1 MYIKEVHVHT
11 DIHYN
16 FVNGKKSDTQQ
27 KSKKTLPKDLLI
39 GGKIS
44 IEKIG
49 FASTTKCCIY
59 KFSHFLINHNFDPCP
74 KVWIL

>member
-11 DIHYN
+11 DMTYTIISLMVRNQTHSRN
-16 FVNGKKSDTQQ
+16 L
-27 KSKKTLPKDLLI
+27 KKTLYKDLLI
-39 GGKIS
+39 GGKIY

-59 KFSHFLINHNFDPCP
+59 KFSHFLINHNFDP
-74 KVWIL
+74 